1 MPPTV
6 TCGSGSYPLKIMHPA
21 HQNGAINRLSPTDRL
36 TEWLLTH
43 CPISTLAILTMLV
56 MGATLGVYW
65 PWPVIV
71 TAVTFDLGL
80 HYLRRRR
87 ARR

>member
-1 MPPTV
+1 
-6 TCGSGSYPLKIMHPA
+6 MHPA
-21 HQNGAINRLSPTDRL
+21 HQNGATNRLTATDRL

-56 MGATLGVYW
+56 MGATLGIYW

-71 TAVTFDLGL
+71 TAVTFDFCL
-80 HYLRRRR
+80 HFIRRRR
-87 ARR
+87 SRR